1 MSAEEAQVQ
10 EEIQQQEGQAEGQTE
25 EQGSLLA
32 SNDPFPEAVYGKRG
46 DDGRPEKVPEKYW
59 KDGKVEWP
67 SVLEERN
74 FLASKLGAFKGAP
87 KDGYKLPEVE
97 GVQEWHQD
105 DPMLSGFLD
114 LAAKNNASQEFVDQ
128 VLGFWA
134 KSVMPDP
141 AEMQQ
146 AREAE
151 MQKLGRDADKRLQDL
166 NDFLFASLDKP
177 LAQALAGAAVNA
189 EVVQAIE
196 ALVNKVKPH
205 RLPRDGGPNPSGYT
219 PETLQKMRFQEDG
232 KGNILYEVSAEHRK
246 KVDQAYKDF
255 YGE

>member
-1 MSAEEAQVQ
+1 
-10 EEIQQQEGQAEGQTE
+10 
-25 EQGSLLA
+25 
-32 SNDPFPEAVYGKRG
+32 
-46 DDGRPEKVPEKYW
+46 
-59 KDGKVEWP
+59 VEWP

-87 KDGYKLPEVE
+87 KDGYKLPEVD
-97 GVQEWHQD
+97 GVQEWQQD
-105 DPMLSGFLD
+105 DPMLQGFRD
-114 LAAKNNASQEFVDQ
+114 MAAKNNASQEFVDQ

-134 KSVMPDP
+134 KSVLPDP
-141 AEMQQ
+141 GEIQ
-146 AREAE
+146 AARDAE
-151 MQKLGRDADKRLQDL
+151 MQKLGTDADKRLKDL

-177 LAQALAGAAVNA
+177 LAQALAGAAATA

-205 RLPRDGGPNPSGYT
+205 RLPRDGGPNPSGHT
-219 PETLQKMRFQEDG
+219 PESLRAMKFKKGDDG
-232 KGNILYEVSAEHRK
+232 NMLYETSAEHRR